1 MGVGSLLARG
11 SSWVGSYCGIEADIY
26 WAQTAGTVAGREGGG
41 GRTATRDR
49 QTGQR
54 VSHGAGTI
62 CVWREV
68 TPQRSRQPGVSEVP
82 HLGVSGSVARW
93 GVAGVWEHVLGGLMV
108 LGELQG
114 GSRLMTK
121 RPQAAMLR
129 FIWEALRKS

>member
-1 MGVGSLLARG
+1 M
-11 SSWVGSYCGIEADIY
+11 GSYYGVEADTY
-26 WAQTAGTVAGREGGG
+26 RAQTVGRAAGREGGG
-41 GRTATRDR
+41 GHTATRDR

-54 VSHGAGTI
+54 ASHGAGTI

-68 TPQRSRQPGVSEVP
+68 TPQRSRQPGVSEAP
-82 HLGVSGSVARW
+82 HLGESGSVARW
-93 GVAGVWEHVLGGLMV
+93 GVAGVWEHALGGLMV
-108 LGELQG
+108 LGELHG

>member
-1 MGVGSLLARG
+1 M
-11 SSWVGSYCGIEADIY
+11 GSYCGIEADIY
-26 WAQTAGTVAGREGGG
+26 WAQTAGTVVGREGGG
-41 GRTATRDR
+41 GHTATRDR
-49 QTGQR
+49 QTDQR

-68 TPQRSRQPGVSEVP
+68 TLQGSRQPGVSKAP
-82 HLGVSGSVARW
+82 HLGESGLVARW